1 MATKKERTPRTET
14 VQKASTT
21 VLILLLSEREG
32 ILFSI

>member
-1 MATKKERTPRTET
+1 MATKKEKTPRSKT

-21 VLILLLSEREG
+21 VLTLLLSEREE